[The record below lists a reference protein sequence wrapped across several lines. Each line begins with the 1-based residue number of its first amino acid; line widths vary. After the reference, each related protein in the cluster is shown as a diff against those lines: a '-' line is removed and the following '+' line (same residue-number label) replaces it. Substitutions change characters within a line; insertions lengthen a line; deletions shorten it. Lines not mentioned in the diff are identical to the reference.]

1 MKARTN
7 DIETQYTI
15 EGEGPWLTMSHS
27 LGADSSMWDEQAK
40 LLSSRFKVLR
50 YDTRGHG
57 GSGAPK
63 GSYTLEQLAD
73 DVKALFDALGI
84 KRTHWLGLSLGGM
97 IGQTFAVKYPGIF
110 QSMVLADTSSRQP
123 PGAAQTW
130 GDRVKSVREKGM
142 EAVVDTTLARWLT
155 EPFRNSH
162 KEVTARIAA
171 GIRGTPVDGFAG
183 CCEAIAK
190 LDVLDRLKEVDC
202 PTMVIVGEQDQGTPP
217 AAARLIQ
224 ENIKGA
230 ELVIIPDAAHLA
242 NINQP
247 ETFNKALLSFYDRVA

>member
-1 MKARTN
+1 
-7 DIETQYTI
+7 
-15 EGEGPWLTMSHS
+15 
-27 LGADSSMWDEQAK
+27 
-40 LLSSRFKVLR
+40 
-50 YDTRGHG
+50 
-57 GSGAPK
+57 
-63 GSYTLEQLAD
+63 
-73 DVKALFDALGI
+73 
-84 KRTHWLGLSLGGM
+84 M
-97 IGQTFAVKYPGIF
+97 IGQTFAVKYPGVF

-130 GDRVKSVREKGM
+130 GDRVKAVKEKGM

-155 EPFRNSH
+155 EPFRNSN
-162 KEVTARIAA
+162 KDVTERIAA
-171 GIRGTPVDGFAG
+171 GIRATPVDGFAG

-202 PTMVIVGEQDQGTPP
+202 PTVVIVGEQDQGTPP

-247 ETFNKALLSFYDRVA
+247 EAFNKALLSFYDRVA